1 MPAPG
6 SSYIFRRKECADIEG
21 ICQQV
26 LTMFSIHF
34 SIILIE
40 PYFCNAD
47 KHNYVCN
54 TDWTYWTEKR
64 QFLGHF
70 PMISVKGGF
79 KESLIERMKGSFLM
93 SFIGSL
99 KIINAQIIAIVLGY
113 NSVIQVKRFLVV
125 LVRWSV
131 AHHLHAHKLLH
142 RPNQAKSHI
151 SQIYW
156 NSSPSLLQ
164 CFDTGNKLRELPFPH
179 LYFCINVLLMK
190 LTRDHQLIVTRSYVR
205 WPVWGRAWVSG
216 FNEVWKTEGILFD

>member
-1 MPAPG
+1 MQ
-6 SSYIFRRKECADIEG
+6 INT
-21 ICQQV
+21 
-26 LTMFSIHF
+26 TMSVIQTE
-34 SIILIE
+34 LIE
-40 PYFCNAD
+40 LKKKKTVSWPFPHDIC
-47 KHNYVCN
+47 
-54 TDWTYWTEKR
+54 KR
-64 QFLGHF
+64 RLQRVIDRTH
-70 PMISVKGGF
+70 
-79 KESLIERMKGSFLM
+79 EGSFLM

-99 KIINAQIIAIVLGY
+99 KIINAQIIDIVLGY

-164 CFDTGNKLRELPFPH
+164 YFDTGNKLRELPFPH
-179 LYFCINVLLMK
+179 SYFCINVLLMT
-190 LTRDHQLIVTRSYVR
+190 LTCDHQLIVTRSYVR
-205 WPVWGRAWVSG
+205 WPVLGRAWVSG